1 MKIKLLT
8 IIFKGFFSFK
18 NNKNFAFF
26 SYFAIAGIAI
36 GIIALNL
43 TLAII
48 DGLDSKI
55 TTKIFSFNSHIVVS
69 GFSNKNLSSDNIFQ
83 KYPYYNQLSSIS
95 PYTLKYSVFKYKS
108 NYDGILLKGISNELD
123 NSELK
128 SSIIYGKYDVNYN
141 PYFPPL
147 LISNTIAQKYN
158 IKLND
163 KITIISLKSNQ
174 PPSIENPPVIFNFF
188 VKGIFETGI
197 SEFDNNY
204 FYTNLKNAQEIF
216 DMKNEVSGFDIKIK
230 NLSDIHNIT
239 KLMNNNFNY
248 PYYAK
253 NIYQIYSNIFTWIEF
268 QKKPIPIIIFFIT
281 IVAIFNIIST
291 LIINI
296 LVKTNNISVLKII
309 GISNFSL
316 NIIFISYALFVGIIG
331 ILIGNLIS
339 FILSYIQMTYKI
351 IHIPA
356 SIYFIDHV
364 PIVIKFS
371 NYLLVS
377 GIAFLITL
385 IFALFPIK
393 IITLLKPIDTLKF
406 E

>member
-83 KYPYYNQLSSIS
+83 KYLYYNQLSSIS

-128 SSIIYGKYDVNYN
+128 SSIIYGKYNVNYN

-309 GISNFSL
+309 GVSNFSL

>member
-83 KYPYYNQLSSIS
+83 KYLYYNQLSSIS

-108 NYDGILLKGISNELD
+108 NYDGILLKGISNELN

-309 GISNFSL
+309 GVSNFSL

>member
-83 KYPYYNQLSSIS
+83 KYLYYNQLSSIS

-309 GISNFSL
+309 GVSNFSL

>member
-48 DGLDSKI
+48 DGLNSKI

-309 GISNFSL
+309 GVSNFSL

>member
-1 MKIKLLT
+1 
-8 IIFKGFFSFK
+8 
-18 NNKNFAFF
+18 
-26 SYFAIAGIAI
+26 
-36 GIIALNL
+36 
-43 TLAII
+43 
-48 DGLDSKI
+48 
-55 TTKIFSFNSHIVVS
+55 
-69 GFSNKNLSSDNIFQ
+69 
-83 KYPYYNQLSSIS
+83 
-95 PYTLKYSVFKYKS
+95 
-108 NYDGILLKGISNELD
+108 
-123 NSELK
+123 
-128 SSIIYGKYDVNYN
+128 
-141 PYFPPL
+141 
-147 LISNTIAQKYN
+147 
-158 IKLND
+158 
-163 KITIISLKSNQ
+163 
-174 PPSIENPPVIFNFF
+174 
-188 VKGIFETGI
+188 
-197 SEFDNNY
+197 
-204 FYTNLKNAQEIF
+204 
-216 DMKNEVSGFDIKIK
+216 
-230 NLSDIHNIT
+230 
-239 KLMNNNFNY
+239 MNNNFNY

-309 GISNFSL
+309 GVSNFSL